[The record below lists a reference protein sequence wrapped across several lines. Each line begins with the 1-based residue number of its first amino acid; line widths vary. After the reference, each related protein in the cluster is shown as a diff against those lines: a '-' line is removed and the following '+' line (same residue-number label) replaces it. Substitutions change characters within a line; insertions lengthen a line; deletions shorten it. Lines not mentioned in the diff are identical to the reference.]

1 LKRTLG
7 HLTSKAIVTGACAA
21 SIASPRAALA
31 SATVQSSGPVPATF
45 TAPEKPA
52 ERSGTLATCPAARD
66 SRYVDLQI
74 DSTSLSLSS
83 SDPVRVRVLLPVGWT
98 ASKSWPVLYLLTG
111 HGASY
116 ASWSCDTFV
125 ETYVGS
131 APVIVVMPDGTREY
145 ATTDSPDTL
154 AAGIPSLYS
163 DWQSASSDGS
173 PEKWETFHTSELPPI
188 LASLFGASATRA
200 IGGLSMGGLGVM
212 DYAARHPG
220 MFSAA
225 ASYSGFLHTES
236 TLGIATENA
245 AIADAGQSTNA
256 PWGYAPGTL
265 GATLFGTQWP
275 EHDPTA
281 LASSLLSLPL
291 FVSAGNG
298 TAGTLPDEDDSS
310 GAETVEAGALSMA
323 QDFVSALTSANGGT
337 VPPKLTEDFY
347 GNGTHSWAYWD
358 AELCRSLPVLMKA
371 MGVAFTP
378 PVSCPAP

>member
-7 HLTSKAIVTGACAA
+7 HLISKAIVTGACAA

-31 SATVQSSGPVPATF
+31 SATVESSGPVPATF

-52 ERSGTLATCPAARD
+52 ERSGTLATCPAPSD

-74 DSTSLSLSS
+74 DSTSLSSSS

-145 ATTDSPDTL
+145 ATSDPPDTL

-188 LASLFGASATRA
+188 LASLFEASTTRA
-200 IGGLSMGGLGVM
+200 IAGLSMGGLGVM

-225 ASYSGFLHTES
+225 AS
-236 TLGIATENA
+236 
-245 AIADAGQSTNA
+245 
-256 PWGYAPGTL
+256 
-265 GATLFGTQWP
+265 
-275 EHDPTA
+275 
-281 LASSLLSLPL
+281 
-291 FVSAGNG
+291 
-298 TAGTLPDEDDSS
+298 
-310 GAETVEAGALSMA
+310 
-323 QDFVSALTSANGGT
+323 
-337 VPPKLTEDFY
+337 
-347 GNGTHSWAYWD
+347 
-358 AELCRSLPVLMKA
+358 
-371 MGVAFTP
+371 
-378 PVSCPAP
+378 